1 MVDFVVAAAAACG
14 QRGCASPRGRALD
27 EGEAPESV
35 ALDEGGC
42 EGGLDE
48 GDRESGLDEAA
59 GKAASTKAIDEGGCE
74 GSLDEGSPEG
84 GREAQH
90 LRRGGT

>member
-1 MVDFVVAAAAACG
+1 MVDFVVAAATACG

-48 GDRESGLDEAA
+48 GGRPA

>member
-1 MVDFVVAAAAACG
+1 
-14 QRGCASPRGRALD
+14 
-27 EGEAPESV
+27 V

-48 GDRESGLDEAA
+48 GGRPA